1 MILDLLIGLL
11 PVFFLGVMI
20 FMTTGIWVIGLR
32 NASLRAENE
41 GLKDSLAELS
51 KARDKEAARANDLE
65 LRYAKTP
72 LNGICALNDVDIRL
86 AKLMNYSEWRVFQPL
101 SELVRTNGQGHQLF
115 TQVGLGAILEVAPRS
130 ASDKRCRAAF
140 EAFAAKRADFVV
152 VDRSGYAVAII
163 EYQGHGH
170 RQGAS
175 IHSDAI
181 KRELCRKAGIA
192 FVEIPAGGLDDK
204 TRGQLLGSM
213 KSGRV
218 AAE

>member
-1 MILDLLIGLL
+1 MVLDVLVTLL

-32 NASLRAENE
+32 NASLRVENDD
-41 GLKDSLAELS
+41 LKDALEKLGE
-51 KARDKEAARANDLE
+51 ARDNAVARANDFE
-65 LRYAKTP
+65 LRFAKTP

-86 AKLMNYSEWRVFQPL
+86 AKLMNYSEWCVFQPL
-101 SELVRTNGQGHQLF
+101 NELVRTKGQGHRLF
-115 TQVGLGAILEVAPRS
+115 VQVGLSAILEVAPVS
-130 ASDKRCRAAF
+130 ASQKKCRAAF

-152 VDRSGYAVAII
+152 VDRSGYAVAVI

-192 FVEIPAGGLDDK
+192 FVEIPASGLDDH
-204 TRGQLLGSM
+204 TRGLLLGCM
-213 KSGRV
+213 KSGLV